1 MHGCVPDRWLTDH
14 EFLELAADVER
25 IGGALAMSTDAGLV
39 PMGRG
44 FTEIA
49 EQIRRGGTIPPE
61 LVEHYATLTRGVRAT
76 WQGTWPVS
84 VLARADGSRSIADD
98 AD

>member
-1 MHGCVPDRWLTDH
+1 LRADRWLTDH

-61 LVEHYATLTRGVRAT
+61 LVEHYATLTRGVRALHGGHVAGVGPGEGG
-76 WQGTWPVS
+76 WIS
-84 VLARADGSRSIADD
+84 LDRR
-98 AD
+98 